1 MTGRPKAVVAWSS
14 GKDCAWALHAVRT
27 AGRVDIVGL
36 LTTVTGTFDR
46 VSMHG
51 VRSEILQAQA
61 AALGLPVRRVS
72 IPYPCPNEVYERE
85 MTRALAA
92 LAGEGVSQ
100 VIFGDLFLADVR
112 AYREQ
117 RMAGTGLSPVFPL
130 WGRDTGR
137 LAQEMVSGGVDATI
151 VCLDPRRLPAKFAGR
166 KFDARLLS
174 ELPRGR
180 RPVRGARGVP
190 HLHHRRTDVRPGPRR
205 APRGRGRAGRV
216 RVRRPGARTGRP
228 LGRAWR
234 GP

>member
-174 ELPRGR
+174 ELPGDVDPCGERGEFHTCITGGPMFDR
-180 RPVRGARGVP
+180 A
-190 HLHHRRTDVRPGPRR
+190 LDVRPGAVVERDGFVF
-205 APRGRGRAGRV
+205 ADLVLGRGDR
-216 RVRRPGARTGRP
+216 
-228 LGRAWR
+228 
-234 GP
+234 

>member
-1 MTGRPKAVVAWSS
+1 VTGRPKAVVAWSS

-174 ELPRGR
+174 ELPGDVDPCGERGEFHTCITGGPMFDR
-180 RPVRGARGVP
+180 A
-190 HLHHRRTDVRPGPRR
+190 LDVRPGAVVERDGFVF
-205 APRGRGRAGRV
+205 ADLVLGRGDR
-216 RVRRPGARTGRP
+216 
-228 LGRAWR
+228 
-234 GP
+234 